1 MKIKY
6 ILLRVV
12 LYFIFLTCLLFYAW
26 TQGSPYD
33 WMDPSE
39 MAPLPQDV
47 PVMPIQDH
55 SGNRETFRGL
65 LVFILIVSQVVIGLA
80 LSRKEAIS
88 TVVLMCLVLFFY
100 W

>member
-1 MKIKY
+1 MKIKN

-12 LYFIFLTCLLFYAW
+12 LYFIFFTCLLFYAW

-33 WMDPSE
+33 WMESSE

-47 PVMPIQDH
+47 PLMPLEDD

-65 LVFILIVSQVVIGLA
+65 LVFILIVSQIFIGLA
-80 LSRKEAIS
+80 LSRKEAVS
-88 TVVLMCLVLFFY
+88 AVVLMCLVLFFY

>member
-1 MKIKY
+1 MKIKN

-12 LYFIFLTCLLFYAW
+12 LYFIFFTCLLFYAW

-33 WMDPSE
+33 WMESSE

-47 PVMPIQDH
+47 PLMPLEDD

-65 LVFILIVSQVVIGLA
+65 LVFILLVSQIFIGLA
-80 LSRKEAIS
+80 VSRKEAVS
-88 TVVLMCLVLFFY
+88 AVVLMCLVLFFY

>member
-6 ILLRVV
+6 VLLRVF

-33 WMDPSE
+33 WMESSE
-39 MAPLPQDV
+39 MAPLPQDA
-47 PVMPIQDH
+47 PVMPIQDD

-65 LVFILIVSQVVIGLA
+65 LVFILIVSQIFIALA
-80 LSRKEAIS
+80 LSRKEAVF
-88 TVVLMCLVLFFY
+88 TVILMCLVLLFY